1 MPDTRTAV
9 SEIVTGLGLYGFR
22 DLAQALA
29 ARPRFITNVDD
40 DVYDQLDEAFASGTH
55 ADVFRVAWA
64 NGQRFAR
71 STDGLRGR
79 PPGRWSG
86 KAPTSHPPTSR
97 SQPISGSIT
106 SIC

>member
-55 ADVFRVAWA
+55 TDVFGWPGPTVSA
-64 NGQRFAR
+64 
-71 STDGLRGR
+71 SPDR
-79 PPGRWSG
+79 PTASAAAPRGRWSG
-86 KAPTSHPPTSR
+86 KAPTSHPLTSR